1 MTKFKNIMLAATLGT
16 AMIAGGGIALA
27 QSDKNYS
34 KSKALSEQH
43 CPAVCT
49 QACAP
54 DSCVPGRGAK
64 NCTRR
69 GGKPGSP
76 MVRAMEGIDL
86 TQAQKDSVKS
96 IVQRQRQAVRE
107 GERKLRQEAR
117 ANTDKQLQQVLTPEQ
132 FAKYQANREQQKE
145 LRKNRGQRDGK
156 AFGNKKGRHGH
167 HTYTGKDRKGDGH
180 AMRTK
185 K

>member
-1 MTKFKNIMLAATLGT
+1 MAKFKNIMLAATLGT

-27 QSDKNYS
+27 QSDKTDS
-34 KSKALSEQH
+34 KSKACSEQH
-43 CPAVCT
+43 CPTVCP
-49 QACAP
+49 QSCAP
-54 DSCVPGRGAK
+54 DSCFPGRGPKYCA
-64 NCTRR
+64 RR
-69 GGKPGSP
+69 GGKPGAP
-76 MVRAMEGIDL
+76 MARAMEGIDL

-145 LRKNRGQRDGK
+145 LRKNRNRYDGK
-156 AFGNKKGRHGH
+156 AFGNKKGRHVH
-167 HTYTGKDRKGDGH
+167 HANTDKSRKCDGN
-180 AMRTK
+180 ARQAK